1 MPSRNTL
8 IWIGAA
14 AFAVVAAGASAVVWI
29 HPDSL
34 ERNPADI
41 PVVARAPVESKP
53 PIVPSAPT
61 PAPAAAPVSAPAPT
75 PAPAAAP
82 ASASAPTAAPAA
94 APASAPAPT
103 PAPAPVAAPASAPAP
118 AQTAASGPAF
128 DVVNVDPSGEAV
140 IAGRAAPN
148 KKVELR
154 DGGKTVAE
162 ATADGAGQFVI
173 IPPAL
178 SPGDHSLSLA
188 AKADKGQP
196 AVSSPVAVSVPVQE
210 AKAGAT
216 PGPPEAKTAAPAA
229 PTNPRAEPSVLG
241 MRTLATPAPAS
252 GARVAIQSVE
262 AEASG
267 GLVAKGSAE
276 PNAALRLYLNQADIA
291 EAKTQ
296 ADGRWSLTIRSGM
309 TPGGY
314 VVQADEI
321 NPGGAA
327 VVASANT
334 PFEYPDMPAAAPTS
348 LAQSSTPSPADPVVD
363 SVQTKRVA
371 TGHTLWALSKSY
383 YGDPTHY
390 PVIYEANRA
399 EIHNP
404 NIIYPGQVFVVPKS
418 DSKP

>member
-1 MPSRNTL
+1 MPSRDML

-14 AFAVVAAGASAVVWI
+14 AFVVVAAGAGAVVWT
-29 HPDSL
+29 HPDFL
-34 ERNPADI
+34 EQNPADI
-41 PVVARAPVESKP
+41 PLAANAPAEPKTPTVPAP
-53 PIVPSAPT
+53 PPAA
-61 PAPAAAPVSAPAPT
+61 PAPAAKTPT
-75 PAPAAAP
+75 
-82 ASASAPTAAPAA
+82 
-94 APASAPAPT
+94 
-103 PAPAPVAAPASAPAP
+103 
-118 AQTAASGPAF
+118 QTAALEPAF

-148 KKVELR
+148 EKVELR

-162 ATADGAGQFVI
+162 ATADAGGQFVI

-188 AKADKGQP
+188 ANPDKGQP
-196 AVSSPVAVSVPVQE
+196 AISSPVAVSVPAQE
-210 AKAGAT
+210 AKAGAP
-216 PGPPEAKTAAPAA
+216 PGPPEAKTTVATAA
-229 PTNPRAEPSVLG
+229 PTNPNPEPSALG
-241 MRTLATPAPAS
+241 MRTLVTPAPAS
-252 GARVAIQSVE
+252 GARIAIRSVE
-262 AEASG
+262 ADAAG

-276 PNAALRLYLNQADIA
+276 PNTPLRLYLNQADIA

-296 ADGRWSLTIRSGM
+296 ADGRWSLTIKSGM

-314 VVQADEI
+314 VMQADEI
-321 NPGGAA
+321 NPSGAT

-334 PFEYPDMPAAAPTS
+334 PFEYPDMPAAPPAQAAATAPAS
-348 LAQSSTPSPADPVVD
+348 PAQSSAPSPADPVVE

-399 EIHNP
+399 QIHNP
-404 NIIYPGQVFVVPKS
+404 NVIFPGQVFVVPKS
-418 DSKP
+418 DAKP

>member
-1 MPSRNTL
+1 MPSRNML

-14 AFAVVAAGASAVVWI
+14 AFVVVAAGAGAVVWT
-29 HPDSL
+29 HPDFL
-34 ERNPADI
+34 EQNPADI
-41 PVVARAPVESKP
+41 PLAANAPAEPK
-53 PIVPSAPT
+53 APT
-61 PAPAAAPVSAPAPT
+61 VPASPPAAPAPAAKTPT
-75 PAPAAAP
+75 
-82 ASASAPTAAPAA
+82 
-94 APASAPAPT
+94 
-103 PAPAPVAAPASAPAP
+103 
-118 AQTAASGPAF
+118 QTAALEPAF

-148 KKVELR
+148 EKVELR

-162 ATADGAGQFVI
+162 ATADAGGQFVI

-188 AKADKGQP
+188 ANPDKGQP
-196 AVSSPVAVSVPVQE
+196 AISSPVAVSVPAQE
-210 AKAGAT
+210 AKAGAP
-216 PGPPEAKTAAPAA
+216 PGPPEAKTTVATAA
-229 PTNPRAEPSVLG
+229 PTNPNPEPSALG
-241 MRTLATPAPAS
+241 MRTLVTPAPAS
-252 GARVAIQSVE
+252 GARIAIRSVE
-262 AEASG
+262 ADAAG

-276 PNAALRLYLNQADIA
+276 PNTPLRLYLNQADIA

-296 ADGRWSLTIRSGM
+296 ADGRWSLTIKSGM

-314 VVQADEI
+314 VMQADEI
-321 NPGGAA
+321 NPSGAT

-334 PFEYPDMPAAAPTS
+334 PFEYPDMPAAPPAQAAATAPAS
-348 LAQSSTPSPADPVVD
+348 PAQSSAPSPADPVVE

-399 EIHNP
+399 QIHNP
-404 NIIYPGQVFVVPKS
+404 NVIFPGQVFVVPKS
-418 DSKP
+418 DAKP

>member
-14 AFAVVAAGASAVVWI
+14 AVVVVAAGAGAVVWT
-29 HPDSL
+29 HPDFL
-34 ERNPADI
+34 EQNPADI
-41 PVVARAPVESKP
+41 PIVARAPVEPKTPTVP
-53 PIVPSAPT
+53 PPV
-61 PAPAAAPVSAPAPT
+61 PAAP
-75 PAPAAAP
+75 
-82 ASASAPTAAPAA
+82 
-94 APASAPAPT
+94 
-103 PAPAPVAAPASAPAP
+103 PASAPAP
-118 AQTAASGPAF
+118 ADKTPAQTAALEPAF

-148 KKVELR
+148 EKVELR

-162 ATADGAGQFVI
+162 ATADAAGQFVI

-178 SPGDHSLSLA
+178 APGDHSLSLA
-188 AKADKGQP
+188 ANDKGQP
-196 AVSSPVAVSVPVQE
+196 AISSPVIVSVPVQE
-210 AKAGAT
+210 AKAAVA
-216 PGPPEAKTAAPAA
+216 PGPPEAKSATAAAA
-229 PTNPRAEPSVLG
+229 PTNPNSEPSALG
-241 MRTLATPAPAS
+241 MRTLATPASAS

-262 AEASG
+262 ADAAG

-276 PNAALRLYLNQADIA
+276 PNAALRLYLNQAGIA

-296 ADGRWSLTIRSGM
+296 SDGRWSLTIKGGM

-314 VVQADEI
+314 VMQADEI
-321 NPGGAA
+321 NPSGAT
-327 VVASANT
+327 VLASANT
-334 PFEYPDMPAAAPTS
+334 PFEYPDIPAPPAQAATAPAS
-348 LAQSSTPSPADPVVD
+348 PVQSSAPSPANPVVE

-399 EIHNP
+399 QIHNP
-404 NIIYPGQVFVVPKS
+404 NVIYPGQVFVVPKP
-418 DSKP
+418 DAKP